1 MPVHYCIADYLLD
14 RLAGCGVKHL
24 FGVPGDYN
32 LLFLDNVIAHPRITW
47 VGCANELN
55 SAYAADGYARC
66 NGIGALLTTY
76 GVGELSALNAIAG
89 SYAEAVP
96 VLHIVGAP
104 CQAAQ
109 RKGEVLHHT
118 LGDGDFHHFMRIA
131 REVTAAQGW
140 LTPANACSEIDR
152 VIAEMLRTRRPGYLV
167 LPTDVASAPAV
178 APVNAI
184 TVPRPQ
190 GDDAQLAAFREAAQ
204 ARFASAGR
212 VALLADFLA
221 QRFGVQNGLH
231 QWLDD
236 TPMPH
241 SSLLMGKGV
250 LDETKPGF
258 TGTYS
263 GAASDPAVCQAI
275 EEADLV
281 ICVGVQFAD
290 TITAGFTQ
298 RLTRDQTIDIQPW
311 ATRVGDRWFSGI
323 AMDQAVAILHDIARR
338 HSARLPPPD
347 VAPPVAKPTTAGAL
361 NQQNF
366 WPLIET
372 FLQPGDIIAVDQGT
386 AAFGAAALRLPAG
399 CDFLVQPLW
408 GSIGYA
414 LPAAFGAQ
422 TACPNRRVVLITG
435 DGAAQLS
442 IQEMGSM
449 LRDGQAPVVIVLNND
464 GYTVERA
471 IHGATQRYNE
481 IAPWQWTKLPH
492 ALHADSQAQSWRV
505 SDAAQLKEVLERL
518 SRPERLSLIEV
529 MLPRDDV
536 PPLLDAVSRAL
547 EARNGAQ
554 DE

>member
-1 MPVHYCIADYLLD
+1 
-14 RLAGCGVKHL
+14 
-24 FGVPGDYN
+24 
-32 LLFLDNVIAHPRITW
+32 
-47 VGCANELN
+47 
-55 SAYAADGYARC
+55 
-66 NGIGALLTTY
+66 
-76 GVGELSALNAIAG
+76 
-89 SYAEAVP
+89 
-96 VLHIVGAP
+96 
-104 CQAAQ
+104 
-109 RKGEVLHHT
+109 
-118 LGDGDFHHFMRIA
+118 MRIA

-221 QRFGVQNGLH
+221 QRFGVQNALH

-338 HSARLPPPD
+338 HSARLAPPD

-366 WPLIET
+366 WPLIEA

-471 IHGATQRYNE
+471 IHGATQRYND

>member
-1 MPVHYCIADYLLD
+1 MPAHYCIADYLLD

-55 SAYAADGYARC
+55 GAYAADGYARC

-104 CQAAQ
+104 CQSAQ

-221 QRFGVQNGLH
+221 QRFGVQNALH

-263 GAASDPAVCQAI
+263 GAASDPAVCEAI

-338 HSARLPPPD
+338 HSAP
-347 VAPPVAKPTTAGAL
+347 
-361 NQQNF
+361 
-366 WPLIET
+366 
-372 FLQPGDIIAVDQGT
+372 
-386 AAFGAAALRLPAG
+386 AAAGRYDA
-399 CDFLVQPLW
+399 C
-408 GSIGYA
+408 S
-414 LPAAFGAQ
+414 Q
-422 TACPNRRVVLITG
+422 THHRR
-435 DGAAQLS
+435 
-442 IQEMGSM
+442 
-449 LRDGQAPVVIVLNND
+449 
-464 GYTVERA
+464 RA
-471 IHGATQRYNE
+471 
-481 IAPWQWTKLPH
+481 
-492 ALHADSQAQSWRV
+492 
-505 SDAAQLKEVLERL
+505 
-518 SRPERLSLIEV
+518 
-529 MLPRDDV
+529 
-536 PPLLDAVSRAL
+536 
-547 EARNGAQ
+547 
-554 DE
+554 